1 MSFAARK
8 SSHLHIAVMSVLAC
22 AAAHHPVFAQD
33 EQYGP
38 VLEPGAEV
46 SMPVQTEAV
55 PAAIPVPL
63 AQAAARALE
72 QSPIVLVGL
81 AEIAALEADLRTA
94 RWQRYPNLTAEL
106 LAATGGSNVAD
117 RDGLAVNLALEQPIW
132 AGGAINSQVDAA
144 RFNVDVG
151 RGALRE
157 ARFNILFAVI
167 QSYYDALLAFERA
180 KVLEVGLAEHR
191 VLIASI
197 ERRVRQE
204 VSPLADLTLAR
215 SRLTQL
221 EVELTTAREI
231 GQNAMLRLSEFVGA
245 EVERPVFSDEV
256 DGVNVPVQPVA
267 MTEMMSCSPTL
278 ERLRSEISVAEAQA
292 SSARRSLFPQ
302 LLFQLSQNEITG
314 ARAAIV
320 LRAQTGNGLARLSA
334 ADSAEARVD
343 QAVAELGQAD
353 REGRTRIGAEYIT
366 LRSSQQRSES
376 GAQASQAASDL
387 VASYRRQFVA
397 GRRSWLDVLNA
408 AREVTSAR
416 AAESDAR
423 VNAAA
428 SATRILALSCRWR
441 PLGV

>member
-1 MSFAARK
+1 MPFPAIKISRLRIGFASVCACV
-8 SSHLHIAVMSVLAC
+8 VMHQPAM
-22 AAAHHPVFAQD
+22 AQD
-33 EQYGP
+33 EPYGP
-38 VLEPGAEV
+38 VLDQSVDLAAEA
-46 SMPVQTEAV
+46 PIETV
-55 PAAIPVPL
+55 PSSIPVPL
-63 AQAAARALE
+63 AQAVARSLE

-81 AEIAALEADLRTA
+81 AELAALEADLRTA

-106 LAATGGSNVAD
+106 LAVTGGSNAAD
-117 RDGLAVNLALEQPIW
+117 TDGLAVNLALEQPIW

-151 RGALRE
+151 RNALRE

-167 QSYYDALLAFERA
+167 QSYYDAVLAFERV
-180 KVLEVGLAEHR
+180 KVIETGLEEHR
-191 VLIASI
+191 ILVGSI
-197 ERRVRQE
+197 ERRVRAE
-204 VSPLADLTLAR
+204 VSPMADLTLAR

-231 GQNAMLRLSEFVGA
+231 GQNAMLSLSEFVGA
-245 EVERPVFSDEV
+245 EVERPILSNGGEAA
-256 DGVNVPVQPVA
+256 NIPVQPMA
-267 MTEMMSCSPTL
+267 MAEMMSCSPTID
-278 ERLRSEISVAEAQA
+278 RLRSEIDVAQAQA
-292 SSARRSLFPQ
+292 STARRSLFPQ

-314 ARAAIV
+314 ARAALV
-320 LRAQTGNGLARLSA
+320 LRAQTGNGLSRLSA

-343 QAVAELGQAD
+343 QAIAQLGQAD
-353 REGRTRIGAEYIT
+353 REGRTRLGAEYIT
-366 LRSSQQRSES
+366 LRSNQQRSDA
-376 GAQASQAASDL
+376 GAEASRAAGAL
-387 VASYRRQFVA
+387 LASYRRQFVA

-416 AAESDAR
+416 ASESDAR

>member
-1 MSFAARK
+1 MR
-8 SSHLHIAVMSVLAC
+8 IAFVSVLAC
-22 AAAHHPVFAQD
+22 SALHGPVSAQD

-38 VLEPGAEV
+38 VMEPG
-46 SMPVQTEAV
+46 TEAAV
-55 PAAIPVPL
+55 AIQAETAPESIPAPL
-63 AQAAARALE
+63 AQAVARSLE

-81 AEIAALEADLRTA
+81 AEVAALEADLRTA
-94 RWQRYPNLTAEL
+94 RWQRYPNLSAEL
-106 LAATGGSNVAD
+106 LATTGGSNVAD

-132 AGGAINSQVDAA
+132 SGGTINSQVDAA

-151 RGALRE
+151 RNALRE

-167 QSYYDALLAFERA
+167 QSYYDALLAFERV
-180 KVLEVGLAEHR
+180 KVLETGLEEHR
-191 VLIASI
+191 ILVGSI

-245 EVERPVFSDEV
+245 EVDRPVMGDQADSV
-256 DGVNVPVQPVA
+256 SVPVQPVA
-267 MTEMMSCSPTL
+267 MTEMMSCSPTMD
-278 ERLRSEISVAEAQA
+278 RLRSEIDVAEAQA
-292 SSARRSLFPQ
+292 STARRSLSPQ

-314 ARAAIV
+314 ARAALV
-320 LRAQTGNGLARLSA
+320 LRAQTGNGLSRLSA

-353 REGRTRIGAEYIT
+353 REGRTRLGAEYIT
-366 LRSSQQRSES
+366 LRSSQQRSEA